1 MVREHYDLIIIG
13 GGPVGMAL
21 SLALRESGMSVL
33 LLESRELP
41 EKAEDLRP
49 LALSYGSH
57 LILHRLG
64 VWQALP
70 EITPITKIHVSNRG
84 GFGRAVLVGLANSVP
99 FHHLQFSVFGHDD
112 KHVAVHVDRSA
123 QRHE

>member
-70 EITPITKIHVSNRG
+70 EITPSQRYMCPTEVVS
-84 GFGRAVLVGLANSVP
+84 AVPYWSLMGSVSRP
-99 FHHLQFSVFGHDD
+99 
-112 KHVAVHVDRSA
+112 
-123 QRHE
+123 